1 MTYVAATA
9 DKLSSGRSISLSG
22 KTALV
27 IAAIAFAS
35 GASAWIAGIDP
46 IAWVS
51 ISPSNRPIDAP
62 LGQMARHPLE
72 GCISVFERHAEGV
85 AIAPNQ
91 STLADA
97 AKIIE
102 GQFKVRR

>member
-51 ISPSNRPIDAP
+51 NSPSNRPIDAP
-62 LGQMARHPLE
+62 TFEARLGSYQVLNLICFRGTSH
-72 GCISVFERHAEGV
+72 H
-85 AIAPNQ
+85 
-91 STLADA
+91 
-97 AKIIE
+97 IE
-102 GQFKVRR
+102 SLNLCLGASK